1 MAFHVATLMPTK
13 LSDPKC
19 TSKKQH
25 IGNNYVTVVY
35 NESGEPYNI
44 QTVKVCF
51 IIVSHCK
58 VLYVL
63 IFVLLS

>member
-44 QTVKVCF
+44 QTVKVC
-51 IIVSHCK
+51 
-58 VLYVL
+58 L
-63 IFVLLS
+63 IC